1 MIRIRHGFC
10 KLLFGGLILS
20 AAYSCGSST
29 KTASNSSRG
38 VKPAVTRRVLS
49 YNDEQRFKYFY
60 LGAVDQQMKGNYAGA
75 FDLLNHCQEINP
87 DAAEVYFMRSAYHA
101 LLNNDSLSLAD
112 IQ

>member
-1 MIRIRHGFC
+1 MIT
-10 KLLFGGLILS
+10 FGGRLKAFGNVGLLLVGVMTVI
-20 AAYSCGSST
+20 SCGSST

-87 DAAEVYFMRSAYHA
+87 DAAEVPS
-101 LLNNDSLSLAD
+101 
-112 IQ
+112 